1 MNRFIGVII
10 MAVAVAA
17 LAGAAI
23 GWRFPFLGRNQSA
36 NRLETPQQRT
46 VVQPAKQTRTLGA
59 SQPNRTTQ
67 ALNSAQ
73 TTAQAPDA
81 TTNPDATN
89 PPPPPSNTD
98 EPVPALW

>member
-1 MNRFIGVII
+1 

-23 GWRFPFLGRNQSA
+23 GWRFPFLGKNQSA
-36 NRLETPQQRT
+36 NRLETAPQRT
-46 VVQPAKQTRTLGA
+46 VAQPTRQTRLGA
-59 SQPNRTTQ
+59 SQPNRTAQ
-67 ALNSAQ
+67 ALNNPQ

-89 PPPPPSNTD
+89 PPPAPSNTN